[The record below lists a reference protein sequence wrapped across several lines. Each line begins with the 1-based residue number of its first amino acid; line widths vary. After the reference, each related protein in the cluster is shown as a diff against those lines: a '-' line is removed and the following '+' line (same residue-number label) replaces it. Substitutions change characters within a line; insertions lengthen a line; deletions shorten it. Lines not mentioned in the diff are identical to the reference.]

1 MTSLA
6 AVNTTTRLGTRV
18 RANVFRT
25 SRHIERARPARAGGS
40 SFDARRCLALAKSLT
55 GPSTVFMD
63 YKFRE
68 PPRRFIIG
76 HQNMGNLNADRFVT
90 DRRRQPHLAR
100 IDHYIIQEILV

>member
-1 MTSLA
+1 MTSSA

-40 SFDARRCLALAKSLT
+40 SFDASRCLALAKSLT
-55 GPSTVFMD
+55 GSSTIFMD

-76 HQNMGNLNADRFVT
+76 HQNISNLNADSFVS
-90 DRRRQPHLAR
+90 DRRNQDRKRVVKGEH
-100 IDHYIIQEILV
+100 